1 MEQHALPL
9 RDPDAELPST
19 RHDLQQWIEQSL
31 SLPEH
36 LQTALLTSIDQVV
49 GRQEK
54 LWRASKQEAIRAL
67 SAGFADRV
75 ARLKTELS
83 EKDATANSI
92 SKYFEQLVGDL
103 TEKVRR
109 DAKTNLINFPSFQ
122 EQLAALLATE
132 QRGRWCVVGLVDIAQ
147 FKSYNDR
154 FGHVVGDGIIEG
166 IALLLREQVRS
177 HDLVAKDRTDDSH
190 GVHARLG
197 GDEFCFLISDLAEYQ
212 QIHAITERFHRA
224 VREYDWVS
232 VDPRLATEA
241 IRVDIGVACLRLGR
255 LAERRFISQRLATN
269 LIEKADALMYRAK
282 ADRQRPVYV
291 TCLQIQDGE
300 LAEIPCDDGRPPTQD
315 SLINT

>member
-9 RDPDAELPST
+9 IDSDDELPGT
-19 RHDLQQWIEQSL
+19 RLALQQWIERAL
-31 SLPEH
+31 SLPDDLEG
-36 LQTALLTSIDQVV
+36 ALLASIDLVV
-49 GRQEK
+49 SRQEQ

-75 ARLKTELS
+75 ARLKSELS
-83 EKDATANSI
+83 EKDAATNSI

-103 TEKVRR
+103 TDKVRR

-147 FKSYNDR
+147 FKTYNDK

-166 IALLLREQVRS
+166 IAHLLREQVRS
-177 HDLVAKDRTDDSH
+177 HDLVAKEHGDDAH

-212 QIHAITERFHRA
+212 QIHAICDRFHRA
-224 VREYDWVS
+224 VRDYNWAA
-232 VDPRLATEA
+232 VDPRLATEV

-282 ADRQRPVYV
+282 ADHQRPVYV
-291 TCLQIQDGE
+291 TCVQIAEGE
-300 LAEIPCDDGRPPTQD
+300 LVEIACDDKRPPTQD
-315 SLINT
+315 FLISS

>member
-9 RDPDAELPST
+9 RDPDDELPST
-19 RHDLQQWIEQSL
+19 RHELQKWIERSL
-31 SLPEH
+31 ALPEN
-36 LQTALLTSIDQVV
+36 LQSALLASIDLVV
-49 GRQEK
+49 GRQEQ

-75 ARLKTELS
+75 ARLKSELS
-83 EKDATANSI
+83 EKDATTNSI

-103 TEKVRR
+103 TDKVRR

-132 QRGRWCVVGLVDIAQ
+132 QRGRWCVVGLVDIGH
-147 FKSYNDR
+147 FKSYNDK
-154 FGHVVGDGIIEG
+154 FGHVVGDAIIEG
-166 IALLLREQVRS
+166 IADLLREQVRS
-177 HDLVAKDRTDDSH
+177 HDLVSKDRSNDAH

-212 QIHAITERFHRA
+212 QIHAICERFHRA
-224 VREYDWVS
+224 VRDYDWVS
-232 VDPRLATEA
+232 VDPRLASEA

-269 LIEKADALMYRAK
+269 MIEKADALMYRAK
-282 ADRQRPVYV
+282 ADRQTPVYV
-291 TCLQIQDGE
+291 TCLQVEDGE
-300 LAEIPCDDGRPPTQD
+300 LVEIARDNEHPPTQD
-315 SLINT
+315 FLINS